1 MSVAPPVTL
10 PTAPTLRVPGLPFA
24 AGFVG
29 LVVAAG
35 VLAGAVP
42 VAFSI
47 ATVFLFAGPH
57 NWLEARYVLGRL
69 PARVGKL
76 RGFFLLSAAGMVGL
90 TAGFAAIPWLYTQ
103 VDTAAGQ
110 GAVLAGWNT
119 AFVFWVAGLV
129 WMRSRTNPR
138 FDGGGVWPAAFLLTA
153 GVWLNPLALNVAL
166 VYLHPLMALVLLD
179 RELGR
184 SRRHW
189 RPAYRAALVAVPLG
203 LAVLYARLH
212 DAPDLPGTDPLT
224 AVIATHL
231 DQRDLVSPVADDA
244 DPLTAAITTHAGAG
258 FLDGVSTHF
267 LVAAHTFLEM
277 VHYGAWVVL
286 IPLVG
291 LRAWP
296 WQLGT
301 IPAARRSPGW
311 ARGVGAFLLCGL
323 LVVVT
328 LWACFLLDYPTTRSV
343 YFTVALL
350 HVLAE
355 IPFLLRMV

>member
-1 MSVAPPVTL
+1 MSVAAPLSPPA
-10 PTAPTLRVPGLPFA
+10 APALRVPGLPFVA
-24 AGFVG
+24 AFVA
-29 LVVAAG
+29 LVVGAG

-76 RGFFLLSAAGMVGL
+76 KWFFALSAAGMVGL
-90 TAGFAAIPWLYTQ
+90 TAGFAAMPWAFEQ
-103 VDTAAGQ
+103 AGDAGGA
-110 GAVLAGWNT
+110 GAVLAAWNT
-119 AFVFWVAGLV
+119 AFAFWVAGLV

-138 FDGGGVWPAAFLLTA
+138 FDGGWVWPAAFLITA
-153 GVWLNPLALNVAL
+153 GVWLNPLALNIAL

-184 SRRHW
+184 TRKAW
-189 RPAYRAALVAVPLG
+189 RGAYRGALLAVPLG
-203 LAVLYARLH
+203 LALLYAKLH

-224 AVIATHL
+224 A
-231 DQRDLVSPVADDA
+231 
-244 DPLTAAITTHAGAG
+244 AITSHAGAG

-296 WQLGT
+296 WELRT
-301 IPAARRSPGW
+301 IPAARRSPAW
-311 ARGVGAFLLCGL
+311 ASGVSAFLLCGL
-323 LVVVT
+323 LVVLT

>member
-1 MSVAPPVTL
+1 M
-10 PTAPTLRVPGLPFA
+10 
-24 AGFVG
+24 
-29 LVVAAG
+29 
-35 VLAGAVP
+35 
-42 VAFSI
+42 
-47 ATVFLFAGPH
+47 
-57 NWLEARYVLGRL
+57 
-69 PARVGKL
+69 
-76 RGFFLLSAAGMVGL
+76 
-90 TAGFAAIPWLYTQ
+90 
-103 VDTAAGQ
+103 
-110 GAVLAGWNT
+110 
-119 AFVFWVAGLV
+119 
-129 WMRSRTNPR
+129 
-138 FDGGGVWPAAFLLTA
+138 WPAALLVTA
-153 GVWLNPLALNVAL
+153 GVWLNPFALNVAL

-184 SRRHW
+184 SRKAW
-189 RPAYRAALVAVPLG
+189 RTAYRVALLAVPLG
-203 LAVLYARLH
+203 MALLYGRLH
-212 DAPDLPGTDPLT
+212 DAADLPGTD
-224 AVIATHL
+224 A
-231 DQRDLVSPVADDA
+231 
-244 DPLTAAITTHAGAG
+244 LTAAITAHAGAG

-296 WQLGT
+296 WQLST

-311 ARGVGAFLLCGL
+311 ARGVGAFLLSGL
-323 LVVVT
+323 LVVLT

>member
-1 MSVAPPVTL
+1 MSAAAL
-10 PTAPTLRVPGLPFA
+10 PTAPPAPALRTPGLPFA
-24 AGFVG
+24 AAFVA
-29 LVVAAG
+29 LVIGAG

-76 RGFFLLSAAGMVGL
+76 WPFFLLSAVGMVGL
-90 TAGFAAIPWLYTQ
+90 TAGFAAVPWLFE
-103 VDTAAGQ
+103 VFDTAAGQ
-110 GAVLAGWNT
+110 GAVLATWNT
-119 AFVFWVAGLV
+119 AFVFWVAALT
-129 WMRSRTNPR
+129 WMRSHTNPR
-138 FDGGGVWPAAFLLTA
+138 FDGGWVWPAAFLITA
-153 GVWLNPLALNVAL
+153 GVWVNPLALNVAL
-166 VYLHPLMALVLLD
+166 VYLHPLMALLLLD

-184 SRRHW
+184 SRKAW
-189 RPAYRAALVAVPLG
+189 RPAYRVALLAVPLG
-203 LAVLYARLH
+203 LALLYGQLH

-224 AVIATHL
+224 AE
-231 DQRDLVSPVADDA
+231 
-244 DPLTAAITTHAGAG
+244 ITRHAGST

-296 WQLGT
+296 WRLDT

-311 ARGVGAFLLCGL
+311 GRGVAAFFACGL
-323 LVVVT
+323 LVVLT

-355 IPFLLRMV
+355 VPFLLRMV

>member
-1 MSVAPPVTL
+1 MSVAPPLVR
-10 PTAPTLRVPGLPFA
+10 PPAPTLRVPGLSFA

-35 VLAGAVP
+35 ALAGAVP

-76 RGFFLLSAAGMVGL
+76 RGFFLLSAAGMLGL
-90 TAGFAAIPWLYTQ
+90 TAVFAAIPWLFEQ
-103 VDTAAGQ
+103 VNDPAAA
-110 GAVLAGWNT
+110 GAVLAAWNT

-138 FDGGGVWPAAFLLTA
+138 FDGGWVWPAAFLVTA

-184 SRRHW
+184 SRKPW
-189 RPAYRAALVAVPLG
+189 RPAYRAALLAVPLG
-203 LAVLYARLH
+203 LALLYARLH

-224 AVIATHL
+224 A
-231 DQRDLVSPVADDA
+231 
-244 DPLTAAITTHAGAG
+244 AITAHAGAG

-301 IPAARRSPGW
+301 IPAARRGPGW
-311 ARGVGAFLLCGL
+311 ARGVGVFFACGL
-323 LVVVT
+323 LVVLT

-343 YFTVALL
+343 YFTIALL

>member
-1 MSVAPPVTL
+1 MSAAAPLTAPPV
-10 PTAPTLRVPGLPFA
+10 PAMRVPGLSFA
-24 AGFVG
+24 VAFVA
-29 LVVAAG
+29 LVVGAG

-76 RGFFLLSAAGMVGL
+76 WPFFLLSAVGMVGL
-90 TAGFAAIPWLYTQ
+90 TAGFAALPWLFD
-103 VDTAAGQ
+103 VFDTAAGQ
-110 GAVLAGWNT
+110 GAVLATWNT
-119 AFVFWVAGLV
+119 AFVFWVAALTG
-129 WMRSRTNPR
+129 MRSRTNPR
-138 FDGGGVWPAAFLLTA
+138 FDGGWVWPVAFLLTA
-153 GVWLNPLALNVAL
+153 GVWLNPVALNVVM
-166 VYLHPLMALVLLD
+166 VYLHPLMALLLLD

-184 SRRHW
+184 SRKAW
-189 RPAYRAALVAVPLG
+189 RPAYRVALLAVPLG
-203 LAVLYARLH
+203 LALLYGRLH
-212 DAPDLPGTDPLT
+212 DTPDLPGTD
-224 AVIATHL
+224 A
-231 DQRDLVSPVADDA
+231 
-244 DPLTAAITTHAGAG
+244 LTAAITNHAGAG
-258 FLDGVSTHF
+258 YLENVSTHF

-296 WQLGT
+296 WQLGA
-301 IPAARRSPGW
+301 IPAARRSPAWG
-311 ARGVGAFLLCGL
+311 RGVAAFFACGL
-323 LVVVT
+323 LVVLT

>member
-1 MSVAPPVTL
+1 MSVAEL
-10 PTAPTLRVPGLPFA
+10 PTAPPAPALRAPGRPFA
-24 AGFVG
+24 AAFVALVAGAG
-29 LVVAAG
+29 L
-35 VLAGAVP
+35 LAGAVP

-76 RGFFLLSAAGMVGL
+76 WPFFLLSAVGMVGL
-90 TAGFAAIPWLYTQ
+90 TAAFAALPWLFE
-103 VDTAAGQ
+103 VFDTAAGR
-110 GAVLAGWNT
+110 GAVIATWNT
-119 AFVFWVAGLV
+119 AFVFWVAALT

-138 FDGGGVWPAAFLLTA
+138 FDGGWVWPAAFLVTA
-153 GVWLNPLALNVAL
+153 GVWVNPLALNVAL
-166 VYLHPLMALVLLD
+166 VYLHPLMALLLLD

-184 SRRHW
+184 SRKAW
-189 RPAYRAALVAVPLG
+189 RPAYRVALLAVPLG
-203 LAVLYARLH
+203 LALLYGQLH
-212 DAPDLPGTDPLT
+212 DAENLPGTDPLT
-224 AVIATHL
+224 A
-231 DQRDLVSPVADDA
+231 
-244 DPLTAAITTHAGAG
+244 AITNHAGAN
-258 FLDGVSTHF
+258 FLEGVSTHF

-301 IPAARRSPGW
+301 IPAARRSPAWG
-311 ARGVGAFLLCGL
+311 RGVAAFFACGL
-323 LVVVT
+323 LVVLT

>member
-1 MSVAPPVTL
+1 MSVAAL
-10 PTAPTLRVPGLPFA
+10 PTAPPAPALRVPGLPFA
-24 AGFVG
+24 AAFVA
-29 LVVAAG
+29 LVIGAG

-42 VAFSI
+42 VAFTI

-76 RGFFLLSAAGMVGL
+76 WPFFLLSAVGMVGL
-90 TAGFAAIPWLYTQ
+90 TAGFAAVPWLFE
-103 VDTAAGQ
+103 VFDTPAGQ
-110 GAVLAGWNT
+110 GAVLATWNT
-119 AFVFWVAGLV
+119 AFVFWVAALT

-138 FDGGGVWPAAFLLTA
+138 FDGGWVWPAAFLITA
-153 GVWLNPLALNVAL
+153 GVWVNPLALNVAL

-184 SRRHW
+184 SRKAW
-189 RPAYRAALVAVPLG
+189 RPAYRVALLAVPLG
-203 LAVLYARLH
+203 LALLYGRLH
-212 DAPDLPGTDPLT
+212 DAPDLPG
-224 AVIATHL
+224 
-231 DQRDLVSPVADDA
+231 S
-244 DPLTAAITTHAGAG
+244 DPLTAAITNHAGAG

-301 IPAARRSPGW
+301 IPAARRSPAWG
-311 ARGVGAFLLCGL
+311 RGIGAFFACGL
-323 LVVVT
+323 LVVLT
-328 LWACFLLDYPTTRSV
+328 LWACFLLDYPTTRSI